1 MKPHATGVLTIF
13 AIKPKA
19 ANEISYLKISCCKP
33 SSRENSLS
41 TKTKMVHKWLMVMVL
56 GVSSFVIVL
65 GAPRA
70 INSEKDLERSIV
82 KFLAQD
88 KEFLRTLEK
97 ATELVDG
104 PGDGLLRQKRQ
115 SEVDEMSIDSI
126 DKEEKSEGF
135 FDRAAKFVVDLLQ
148 RFLKWINS
156 DSN

>member
-97 ATELVDG
+97 ATELVNN
-104 PGDGLLRQKRQ
+104 PMSVRNINKRQ
-115 SEVDEMSIDSI
+115 TDDEDT
-126 DKEEKSEGF
+126 DQTEGF
-135 FDRAAKFVVDLLQ
+135 FKKAAKFIMKYIIVKGVEIVAS
-148 RFLKWINS
+148 WIFG
-156 DSN
+156 